1 MQEFY
6 DSVALSCIVGNGDAH
21 LKNFGLLYSDPT
33 AMDCMIAPAF
43 DIVNTTA
50 YIPED
55 RLALDLCGQ
64 QSFFAARHG
73 LLDFAKVCG
82 VVDPYDRIQ
91 RLILTTEF
99 VLREEFEIAESIPHV
114 VDAITAST
122 NMLAEVFMRHQ
133 PSGTFDRDRVK

>member
-1 MQEFY
+1 
-6 DSVALSCIVGNGDAH
+6 
-21 LKNFGLLYSDPT
+21 
-33 AMDCMIAPAF
+33 MIAPAF